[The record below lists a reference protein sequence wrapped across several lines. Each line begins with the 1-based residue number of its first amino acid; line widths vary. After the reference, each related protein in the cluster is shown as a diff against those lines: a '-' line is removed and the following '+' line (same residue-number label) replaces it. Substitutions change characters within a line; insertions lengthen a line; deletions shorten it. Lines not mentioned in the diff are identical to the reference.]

1 MQTNPMVRSARSP
14 STSAS
19 ASLAGVA
26 MSPRLVRH
34 DASGASGNSL
44 AVQPTM
50 TPCRVVEVDAPAGA
64 PDWGRWLA
72 DIGFVP
78 GERVQVMARAPWG
91 GDPLVVRIGQS
102 TFALRG
108 AEAACVRV
116 APLSSECGSATSLEP
131 PRGAGRAGPA
141 LGARA
146 SECGSAT
153 SLEPPRGADRA
164 GPAPGAA

>member
-1 MQTNPMVRSARSP
+1 MQTQAMVQSARSA
-14 STSAS
+14 STSVSAS
-19 ASLAGVA
+19 PASLAGA
-26 MSPRLVRH
+26 ARSPRLVRH

-64 PDWGRWLA
+64 PEWGRWLA

-91 GDPLVVRIGQS
+91 GDPLVVRVGQS
-102 TFALRG
+102 TFALRD

-116 APLSSECGSATSLEP
+116 APLSSECSATSLEP

-141 LGARA
+141 
-146 SECGSAT
+146 
-153 SLEPPRGADRA
+153 
-164 GPAPGAA
+164 PGAA